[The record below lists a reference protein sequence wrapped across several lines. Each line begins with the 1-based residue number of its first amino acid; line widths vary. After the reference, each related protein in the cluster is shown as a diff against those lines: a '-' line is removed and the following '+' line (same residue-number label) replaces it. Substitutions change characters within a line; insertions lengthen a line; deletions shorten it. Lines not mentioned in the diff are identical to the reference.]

1 MKRLWVAAA
10 LAPLS
15 FAASAHAQTVTNTS
29 NLTAPVATTPTNPN
43 YINNGSIVPTTGG
56 NATASVA
63 AITMGAPGNVT
74 NNGTISFSLGANST
88 IGILAPGDLGV
99 GNASVINN
107 TGAISLLET
116 TTGDNTAQGVTNGP
130 FANGGNRTGIE
141 VNGSGAFNGIIFNS
155 GAITII
161 GENSAGIAVD
171 TALNGDLD
179 EVGTIAVLG
188 GTPIYVGGNST
199 AITPT
204 GNVSYGIHAVG
215 PISGNVTVIGTIS
228 ATGQNATGVALGDVA
243 GASGVNIEGGITA
256 TGYRTTAPSTDPG
269 VLALMTPD
277 QFLQGGPALEL
288 GGNVASGVIITA
300 ASAASGN
307 IAAVPAGALLVDGSA
322 PALLIGGANAISIGN
337 NVGNSSLA
345 IGGSV
350 TSVGIYGDV
359 GTTAI
364 QIGGSNP
371 FSNVSV
377 YGTAPLDQFA
387 NVTLASGV
395 NITGAVQV
403 GGVSKTSGTGA
414 GDANVIVIGSGAT
427 LGDANHTGLTNSGV
441 ISGTITSDSLV
452 SSSNGVATGAFETS
466 LTGKAVPVTVTGI
479 TIQAGGNVSS
489 LNNSGSITATITGIA
504 TGVNFLAQGG
514 TEGQVIAINDQSGS
528 LGNVTNTGLIG
539 GSITPIVEGQS
550 INAANSDII
559 AMYLANTDGNV
570 TVTQNANANVSIIP
584 SITGSIIFG
593 NVAVAG
599 NSTLGNITG
608 SENLA
613 LNAGTMVGNVFFGG
627 AGNNTL
633 AITGGAVL
641 TGAIGQAAAGSL
653 SLDIEN
659 GTLDML
665 APVSNGIGGYV
676 SNGNVATIHAQTLNI
691 GSAGQ
696 IIFAIDPTV
705 TNGNTTPQIA
715 VAGNATIASG
725 AKIGAAFTTKLT
737 GAAQTYDL
745 ISAGSLTASN
755 VDGSLVG
762 LLPYLYLGNIT
773 VTPTELDLTVSVKT
787 AKELDFNPAQSSAF
801 SAIYN
806 QMSTDPAIEAAMLSQ
821 TDRSGLLHI
830 YNQLLPDYAGGVFE
844 GLATAQRAI
853 ADAQA
858 EAPIKLQS
866 DQTRG
871 WVQEIGY
878 LANRDDNS
886 KSNGYQSQ
894 GFGIIGGIEHATGDS
909 AVGVTASFISNGV
922 ANNTESSD
930 GQISSD
936 AFEVGAYWRAGGE
949 GLQAHASVNG
959 GYVALGSH
967 RTVIEQTSAG
977 AVTLLRDA
985 ESQWSGGVV
994 SANFGVGYQI
1004 THGRLSF
1011 RPEISADYIALLES
1025 GHSEKGGGPAVDL
1038 AINSRTSNEA
1048 SAQADVVMGYTF
1060 GQGFRWT
1067 PQLTLGYRQILT
1079 GGPGSTTA
1087 KFISGSPAFTLNP
1100 DLTDRGG
1107 LLARLGVRAA
1117 GQFADVTADAGGEFR
1132 DGYQTYDARARARFL
1147 F

>member
-15 FAASAHAQTVTNTS
+15 FAASAHAQTVTNNS
-29 NLTAPVATTPTNPN
+29 NLTAPVTTTTTNPN

-56 NATASVA
+56 NA
-63 AITMGAPGNVT
+63 AITMTTPGNVT

-88 IGILAPGDLGV
+88 IGILAPGDLGA
-99 GNASVINN
+99 GNASVIDNA
-107 TGAISLLET
+107 GAISLLET
-116 TTGDNTAQGVTNGP
+116 TTGDSTAQSITNGP

-141 VNGSGAFNGIIFNS
+141 INGPGAFNGTVFNS
-155 GAITII
+155 GSITII

-179 EVGTIAVLG
+179 EVGTIAIVG
-188 GTPIYVGGNST
+188 GTPTYNGNQVVN
-199 AITPT
+199 A
-204 GNVSYGIHAVG
+204 GNVSYGVHAIG

-228 ATGQNATGVALGDVA
+228 ATGQNATGVALGDVG

-256 TGYRTTAPSTDPG
+256 TGYRSTAPSTDPN

-288 GGNVASGVIITA
+288 GGNVANGVVITA
-300 ASAASGN
+300 AAAASGN

-322 PALLIGGANAISIGN
+322 PALLIGGANAITIGTN
-337 NVGNSSLA
+337 SGNSSLA

-350 TSVGIYGDV
+350 TGVGIYADV
-359 GTTAI
+359 GTNAI

-371 FSNVSV
+371 GNVTV
-377 YGTAPLDQFA
+377 YGTAPQDQFA
-387 NVTLASGV
+387 NVTMASGV
-395 NITGAVQV
+395 NVTGAVQA
-403 GGVSKTSGTGA
+403 GGVSKTSGTGD
-414 GDANVIVIGSGAT
+414 GDANAIIIGSGAT

-441 ISGTITSDSLV
+441 ISATVTSDSLV
-452 SSSNGVATGAFETS
+452 STSNGVATGAFETS

-489 LNNSGSITATITGIA
+489 LNNSGAITATITGIA

-539 GSITPIVEGQS
+539 TSITPIIEGQS
-550 INAANSDII
+550 INAANSDLI

-570 TVTQNANANVSIIP
+570 TVTQNANANVSITP

-593 NVAVAG
+593 NIAVPA
-599 NSTLGNITG
+599 GNITG

-613 LNAGTMVGNVFFGG
+613 LNAGTMAGNVFFGG
-627 AGNNTL
+627 SGNNTL
-633 AITGGAVL
+633 AITGGALL

-665 APVSNGIGGYV
+665 APVSNTVGGYV
-676 SNGNVATIHAQTLNI
+676 VGGNATTIHAQSLNI

-696 IIFAIDPTV
+696 IIFAIDPTA
-705 TNGNTTPQIA
+705 GNATTTPQIT
-715 VAGNATIASG
+715 VAGNATIAAG
-725 AKIGAAFTTKLT
+725 AKIGAGFTTKLT
-737 GAAQTYDL
+737 GNATTYEL
-745 ISAGSLTASN
+745 ITAGSLTASN
-755 VDGSLVG
+755 VNGSLVG
-762 LLPYLYLGNIT
+762 LLPYLYKGVIT
-773 VTPTELDLTVSVKT
+773 TTATDLDLTVSVKT
-787 AKELDFNPAQSSAF
+787 AQQLDFNPAQSAAL

-853 ADAQA
+853 ADAEA

-878 LANRDDNS
+878 LANHDDTS

-894 GFGIIGGIEHATGDS
+894 GFGLIGGIEHASGDS

-930 GQISSD
+930 GQISTD

-949 GLQAHASVNG
+949 GLQAHANVNG
-959 GYVALGSH
+959 GYVSLGSH
-967 RTVIEQTSAG
+967 RTVIEETTAG

-985 ESQWSGGVV
+985 ESQWSGAVA

-1011 RPEISADYIALLES
+1011 RPEISADYIALIES

-1038 AINSRTSNEA
+1038 AIASRTSTEA
-1048 SAQADVVMGYTF
+1048 SAQADVVIGYTF

-1087 KFISGSPAFTLNP
+1087 QFLSGSPAFTLTP

>member
-56 NATASVA
+56 NASAPVA

-74 NNGTISFSLGANST
+74 NAGTIGFTSGANYT
-88 IGILAPGDLGV
+88 IGILAPGNLGA

-107 TGAISLLET
+107 TGAINLLET
-116 TTGDNTAQGVTNGP
+116 TTGDGTAQSVTNGP

-141 VNGSGAFNGIIFNS
+141 INGPGAFTGTVFNS

-161 GENSAGIAVD
+161 GENSTGIAID

-179 EVGTIAVLG
+179 EVGSIAIVG
-188 GTPIYVGGNST
+188 GTPTYNGNQVVN
-199 AITPT
+199 A
-204 GNVSYGIHAVG
+204 GNVSYGIHAIG
-215 PISGNVTVIGTIS
+215 PISGNVTVIGTVT

-243 GASGVNIEGGITA
+243 GASGIHIEGGITA
-256 TGYRTTAPSTDPG
+256 TGYRTTAPSTDPN
-269 VLALMTPD
+269 VLAQMTPD
-277 QFLQGGPALEL
+277 QMLQGGPALEL
-288 GGNVASGVIITA
+288 GGNVANGVVITA

-307 IAAVPAGALLVDGSA
+307 VAAVPAGALLVDGSA
-322 PALLIGGANAISIGN
+322 PALLIGGATPITIGTNA
-337 NVGNSSLA
+337 GNSSLA

-350 TSVGIYGDV
+350 TGVGIYGDV

-371 FSNVSV
+371 FGGGNVSV
-377 YGTAPLDQFA
+377 YGTAPLDPFA
-387 NVTLASGV
+387 DVTLASGV
-395 NITGAVQV
+395 NVTGAVQV
-403 GGVSKTSGTGA
+403 AGVSKHSGTGS
-414 GDANVIVIGSGAT
+414 GDANAIIIGSGAT

-441 ISGTITSDSLV
+441 ISATITSDSLV
-452 SSSNGVATGAFETS
+452 ASTNGVATGAFETS
-466 LTGKAVPVTVTGI
+466 LTGKAVPVTVTGV

-489 LNNSGSITATITGIA
+489 LNNSGSITATITGIS

-514 TEGQVIAINDQSGS
+514 TEGQVIALNDESGS

-550 INAANSDII
+550 VNSANSDII
-559 AMYLANTDGNV
+559 AMYLANTAGNV
-570 TVTQNANANVSIIP
+570 TVTQNANANVSITP
-584 SITGSIIFG
+584 TITGSVIFG
-593 NVAVAG
+593 NVSAG
-599 NSTLGNITG
+599 AGNITG

-613 LNAGTMVGNVFFGG
+613 LNAGTLTGAVYFGG
-627 AGNNTL
+627 SGNNTL
-633 AITGGAVL
+633 SINGGAVL
-641 TGAIGQAAAGSL
+641 TGAIGQASAGSL
-653 SLDIEN
+653 SLDIED
-659 GTLDML
+659 GTLNML
-665 APVSNGIGGYV
+665 APVSNSIGGYV
-676 SNGNVATIHAQTLNI
+676 IGGNATTIHAQTLNV
-691 GSAGQ
+691 GSSGQ
-696 IIFAIDPTV
+696 IIFAIDPTAV
-705 TNGNTTPQIA
+705 NATTTPQLT

-737 GAAQTYDL
+737 GPATTYQL
-745 ISAGSLTASN
+745 ITAGSLSASN
-755 VDGSLVG
+755 IDGSLVG
-762 LLPYLYLGNIT
+762 LLPYLYKGVIT
-773 VTPTELDLTVSVKT
+773 TTATDLDLTVSVKT
-787 AKELDFNPAQSSAF
+787 AQELNFNPAQSAAL
-801 SAIYN
+801 SAIYT
-806 QMSTDPAIEAAMLSQ
+806 QMSTDPAIEATMLSQ
-821 TDRSGLLHI
+821 TNRSGLLHI

-866 DQTRG
+866 NQTRG

-909 AVGVTASFISNGV
+909 AVGVTAAFISNGV

-930 GQISSD
+930 GQVSTD

-967 RTVIEQTSAG
+967 RNVIEETSAG
-977 AVTLLRDA
+977 AVSLLRNA
-985 ESQWSGGVV
+985 ESQWSGYVA

-1004 THGRLSF
+1004 TKGRLSF
-1011 RPEISADYIALLES
+1011 RPEISVDYIGLFETR
-1025 GHSEKGGGPAVDL
+1025 HSESGGGPAVDL
-1038 AINSRTSNEA
+1038 AIRSRTSTEA
-1048 SAQADVVMGYTF
+1048 SAQADMVLGYTF
-1060 GQGFRWT
+1060 GQSFRWT
-1067 PQLTLGYRQILT
+1067 PQLTLGYRQIIT

-1087 KFISGSPAFTLNP
+1087 RFLSGSPAFTLNP

>member
-15 FAASAHAQTVTNTS
+15 FAASAHAQTVTNTGS
-29 NLTAPVATTPTNPN
+29 LTAPVTTTPTNPN

-56 NATASVA
+56 NA
-63 AITMGAPGNVT
+63 AITMTTPGNVT
-74 NNGTISFSLGANST
+74 NNGTIGFTSGANST
-88 IGILAPGDLGV
+88 IGILAPGDLGA

-107 TGAISLLET
+107 TGAINLLET
-116 TTGDNTAQGVTNGP
+116 TTGDSTAQSITNGP

-141 VNGSGAFNGIIFNS
+141 VNGSGTFNGTIFNS

-161 GENSAGIAVD
+161 GENSTGIAVD
-171 TALNGDLD
+171 TAMSGDLD
-179 EVGTIAVLG
+179 EVGTIAIVG
-188 GTPIYVGGNST
+188 GTPIYAGGNST
-199 AITPT
+199 AVTPT
-204 GNVSYGIHAVG
+204 GNVSYGIHAIG
-215 PISGNVTVIGTIS
+215 PIGGNVTVIGTIS

-243 GASGVNIEGGITA
+243 GASGIHIEGGITA
-256 TGYRTTAPSTDPG
+256 TGYRSTAPSTDPN

-277 QFLQGGPALEL
+277 QMLQGGPALEL
-288 GGNVASGVIITA
+288 GGNVASGVVITA

-307 IAAVPAGALLVDGSA
+307 VAAVPAGALLVDGSA
-322 PALLIGGANAISIGN
+322 PALLIGGSTPITIGTNA
-337 NVGNSSLA
+337 GNSSLA

-350 TSVGIYGDV
+350 TGVGIYGDV
-359 GTTAI
+359 GTNAI

-371 FSNVSV
+371 FGIYNGNVSV
-377 YGTAPLDQFA
+377 YGTAPQDQFA
-387 NVTLASGV
+387 SVTLASGV

-403 GGVSKTSGTGA
+403 GGVSKHSGSGS
-414 GDANVIVIGSGAT
+414 GDANAIIIGAGAT

-452 SSSNGVATGAFETS
+452 SVANGNYTGAYEVS
-466 LTGKAVPVTVTGI
+466 LTGKAVPVTVTGV

-489 LNNSGSITATITGIA
+489 LNNSGSITATITGIS
-504 TGVNFLAQGG
+504 TGINFLAQGG

-539 GSITPIVEGQS
+539 GSITPIVPGQS
-550 INAANSDII
+550 VSAANSDII
-559 AMYLANTDGNV
+559 AMYLANTAGNV
-570 TVTQNANANVSIIP
+570 TVTQNANANTSIIP
-584 SITGSIIFG
+584 TITGSVIFG
-593 NVAVAG
+593 NVSAG
-599 NSTLGNITG
+599 ASNITG

-613 LNAGTMVGNVFFGG
+613 LNAGTMVGNVYFGG
-627 AGNNTL
+627 SGNNTL
-633 AITGGAVL
+633 AINGGAVL
-641 TGAIGQAAAGSL
+641 TGSIGQAAAGSL

-665 APVSNGIGGYV
+665 SPVSNSIGGYV
-676 SNGNVATIHAQTLNI
+676 VGGNATTIHAQTLNV
-691 GSAGQ
+691 GSSGQ
-696 IIFAIDPTV
+696 IIFAIDPTAV
-705 TNGNTTPQIA
+705 NATTTPQLT

-737 GAAQTYDL
+737 GPATTYEL

-755 VDGSLVG
+755 VNGSLVG
-762 LLPYLYLGNIT
+762 LLPYLYKGVIT
-773 VTPTELDLTVSVKT
+773 TTATDLDLTVSVKT
-787 AKELDFNPAQSSAF
+787 AQELNFNPAQSSALN
-801 SAIYN
+801 AIYT

-858 EAPIKLQS
+858 EAPVKLQS
-866 DQTRG
+866 NQTRG

-878 LANRDDNS
+878 LANRDDNA

-894 GFGIIGGIEHATGDS
+894 GFGIVGGIEHATGDS
-909 AVGVTASFISNGV
+909 AVGVTAAFISNGV

-930 GQISSD
+930 GQVSTD

-967 RTVIEQTSAG
+967 RNVIEQTSTG
-977 AVTLLRDA
+977 SVTLQRNA
-985 ESQWSGGVV
+985 ESQWSGYIA
-994 SANFGVGYQI
+994 SANFGVGYQV
-1004 THGRLSF
+1004 TKGRLSF
-1011 RPEISADYIALLES
+1011 RPEVSVDYIGLFETR
-1025 GHSEKGGGPAVDL
+1025 HSESGGGPAVDL
-1038 AINSRTSNEA
+1038 AIRSRTSTEA

-1067 PQLTLGYRQILT
+1067 PQLTVGYRQIIT

-1087 KFISGSPAFTLNP
+1087 RFLSGSPAFTLNP
-1100 DLTDRGG
+1100 DLTERGG